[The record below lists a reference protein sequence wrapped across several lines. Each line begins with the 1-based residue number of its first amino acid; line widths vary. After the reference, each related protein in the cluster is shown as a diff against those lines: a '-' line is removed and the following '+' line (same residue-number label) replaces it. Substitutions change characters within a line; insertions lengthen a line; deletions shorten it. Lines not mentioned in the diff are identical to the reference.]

1 MITGPVTQPQ
11 LKIIKDDLQN
21 VQNLITEDVF
31 QMIDNL
37 SQALTEKEGEVMDI
51 KKTLEEQ
58 KTENQEILES
68 NKRLEQQVVQ
78 TT

>member
-37 SQALTEKEGEVMDI
+37 SQALTEKESEVMEI
-51 KKTLEEQ
+51 KKILEEQ
-58 KTENQEILES
+58 KTENQEIQEK
-68 NKRLEQQVVQ
+68 NKRLEQQALQ